1 MKNVIALGI
10 SGLYMNAQ
18 QLKPFNPLISETF
31 QGIFDI
37 PDNNIGEKKILV
49 YSEQTS
55 NYPTLTRYYIL
66 NKNFKMYGYFDLSL
80 ETKNLGNRIT
90 FDSNIHYLS
99 YNAK

>member
-1 MKNVIALGI
+1 MKYAISLGI
-10 SGLYMNAQ
+10 SGLYMNAM

-37 PDNNIGEKKILV
+37 EDKENKIEV

-66 NKNFKMYGYFDLSL
+66 NKIIKD
-80 ETKNLGNRIT
+80 
-90 FDSNIHYLS
+90 
-99 YNAK
+99 